1 MRNLVLIS
9 FLFATACGGGGS
21 KPMPDAPKQDIGF
34 DKPTKSLKAN
44 MSSGDTWTEIGQ
56 ADLSCL
62 GMPSTD
68 TPTTVAVMLATEV
81 DDFQSGA
88 KQPNTTVTAFQ
99 GIDVT
104 HPFDTKTSGAT
115 DAKLTMNIPVGT
127 KRFGFKMVGSGI
139 LDTLLLNQSVKPD
152 MAMQTLGKIQ
162 SVSTTTATTLPAIIG
177 VSRTVGTSVLAGAM
191 RDCQE
196 HEVSNFIA
204 TVSSTKDTA
213 TPLDGANSFYFS
225 LVPVPER
232 HTQLAASNQNG
243 LFMVIELPPTPT
255 AFVQIWGYPTDA
267 DLAADNLKLIAQL
280 EAPVIADNVVTGS
293 YEPLRQ

>member
-1 MRNLVLIS
+1 MRRLI
-9 FLFATACGGGGS
+9 FVFIVAACSGGS
-21 KPMPDAPKQDIGF
+21 SKPKPDAPNVDIGF

-44 MSSGDTWTEIGQ
+44 MEGASTWMELGQ
-56 ADLSCL
+56 ADLTCL
-62 GMPSTD
+62 NTPSTD

-81 DDFQSGA
+81 DDFQGGA
-88 KQPNTTVTAFQ
+88 KQPNTMVTAFQ
-99 GIDVT
+99 GIDVA
-104 HPFDTKTSGAT
+104 HPFDTKTADSVN
-115 DAKLTMNIPVGT
+115 AKLTVNIPVGT
-127 KRFGFKMVGSGI
+127 KRFGFKMVGTGI

-152 MAMQTLGKIQ
+152 VAMQTLGKIQ

-177 VSRTVGTSVLAGAM
+177 VSRTPGTSVLAGAM
-191 RDCQE
+191 RDCAE
-196 HEVSNFIA
+196 HEISNFVA

-213 TPLDGANSFYFS
+213 TPLTGANSFYFS

-232 HTQLAASNQNG
+232 HTQLAAANQNG

-255 AFVQIWGYPTDA
+255 AYVQIWGYPTDA
-267 DLAADNLKLIAQL
+267 DMAADQLKLIAQL